1 MNNKFIITKTNN
13 IEGCTILKY
22 IDSIYANILIRTNIL
37 TDIVAGMSDMFSTDS
52 IYYKDKL
59 EKIYIQ
65 VKKELQEKAKAL
77 GANAIIGFAVDFDEI
92 SGGGKSMLMIS
103 ASGTA
108 CIIENKLE
116 SKVFVDNIIP
126 STIVSLEIKKKEII
140 NRIKKGEDIDG
151 DLSDFLLDYP
161 LQEVARYVMNAFV
174 NKFTYNDE
182 FMDFSCR
189 YFSSLPVDFA
199 TKYLYSVYS
208 ENNSRAIGWLLTKCK
223 RFSPLE
229 TLNLFERLPLKYI
242 TYILLV
248 DKIEYTHDDLKYM
261 LQIYEKFNSLPN
273 IGKIELVKGGI
284 FSKEKEMFICSCGHT
299 NEKERKFCSSCG
311 VNIQGLSEQDL
322 EIIDKFKAKIEIIK
336 GFIEES

>member
-1 MNNKFIITKTNN
+1 MNSKFIITTTNH
-13 IEGCTILKY
+13 IEGCTILSY
-22 IDSIYANILIRTNIL
+22 IDSIYTNILVRTNIF
-37 TDIVAGMSDMFSTDS
+37 TDIVAGLSDILGADST
-52 IYYKDKL
+52 YKYKI
-59 EKIYIQ
+59 EKIYIE

-108 CIIENKLE
+108 CIIEDKFE
-116 SKVFVDNIIP
+116 SKVLVNNIIP
-126 STIVSLEIKKKEII
+126 SAIVSLELKKKEIVE
-140 NRIKKGEDIDG
+140 RIAKGEDITG

-161 LQEVARYVMNAFV
+161 LPEVAKNVIEAFV

-182 FMDFSCR
+182 FMEFTYR

-208 ENNSRAIGWLLTKCK
+208 ENNFRAIGWLLSKCK
-223 RFSPLE
+223 RFSPFE
-229 TLNLFERLPLKYI
+229 TLNLFGQLSLNCI
-242 TYILLV
+242 THILLI
-248 DKIEYTHDDLKYM
+248 DKKEYTSDDLKYM
-261 LQIYEKFNSLPN
+261 SQIYEKFNSLPN

-299 NEKERKFCSSCG
+299 NDKEREFCSSCG
-311 VNIQGLSEQDL
+311 MNIKGLTEQDL
-322 EIIDKFKAKIEIIK
+322 EIIDKFKAKIEIIN
-336 GFIEES
+336 GLIEE

>member
-1 MNNKFIITKTNN
+1 MRNKFIITKTNN

-59 EKIYIQ
+59 EKIYIK

-108 CIIENKLE
+108 CIIEDKFE
-116 SKVFVDNIIP
+116 SKVFVNNIIP
-126 STIVSLEIKKKEII
+126 SKIISLEIKKKEIVD
-140 NRIKKGEDIDG
+140 RIAKGENIDG

-161 LQEVARYVMNAFV
+161 MPEVAKNVVNAFIE
-174 NKFTYNDE
+174 KFTYNDE
-182 FMDFSCR
+182 FEYFSYR
-189 YFSSLPVDFA
+189 YFSALPIDFA

-208 ENNSRAIGWLLTKCK
+208 ENNNRAIGWLLSKCK

-229 TLNLFERLPLKYI
+229 TLNLFERLPLNCI
-242 TYILLV
+242 THILLI
-248 DKIEYTHDDLKYM
+248 DKLEYTYDDLKYM
-261 LQIYEKFNSLPN
+261 LQIYEKFNSLPDK
-273 IGKIELVKGGI
+273 GKIELVKGGI

-299 NEKERKFCSSCG
+299 NDKDREFCSSCG
-311 VNIQGLSEQDL
+311 VNIKGLTEQDL
-322 EIIDKFKAKIEIIK
+322 EIINKFRLKIDIIK
-336 GFIEES
+336 GLIE